1 MRPAV
6 RQRLRSIEEIMRK
19 RLFVISLVVMAALA
33 VSTAMVFAADMFS
46 GTWKMN
52 VAKSKI
58 NSGPAPKSFT
68 RTNTPVDGGL
78 KSVTDGVNADGKKTH
93 SEATV
98 KFDGKD
104 YPVVAT
110 LDGKADTTGA
120 DMVSA
125 KKIDDSTLEVTAKKM
140 GKVLG
145 VTKVVVSKDGKTIT
159 ATSTGKDS
167 KGATVMDTII
177 DEKQ

>member
-1 MRPAV
+1 MIMKS
-6 RQRLRSIEEIMRK
+6 RSVA
-19 RLFVISLVVMAALA
+19 LSFVLVAALA
-33 VSTAMVFAADMFS
+33 ASTTMVFAADMFS

-58 NSGPAPKSFT
+58 NSQPAPKSFT

-78 KSVTDGVNADGKKTH
+78 KSVTNGVNADGKKIH
-93 SEATV
+93 SETTV

-110 LDGKADTTGA
+110 LDGKPDATGA

-125 KKIDDSTLEVTAKKM
+125 KKVDDYTLEVTGKKM
-140 GKVLG
+140 GMVLG

-159 ATSTGKDS
+159 ATTTGKDS
-167 KGATVMDTII
+167 KGVTVTDTVI